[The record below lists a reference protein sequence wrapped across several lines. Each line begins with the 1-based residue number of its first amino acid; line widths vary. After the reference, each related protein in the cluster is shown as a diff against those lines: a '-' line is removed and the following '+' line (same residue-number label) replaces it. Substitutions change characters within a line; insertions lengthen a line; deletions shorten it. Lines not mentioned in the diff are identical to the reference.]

1 MTKINTTGNN
11 FSYLVFPLAATL
23 SKFQQRRLGFLSA
36 VFALQDNKFIFFKLS
51 YFFRIWVCFCSQD
64 INNFDNAR
72 GHYGEISPR
81 QQPITARNFTV
92 SNLCHIII
100 IIIIIIYIFIYI
112 IIIILPCN
120 NNIYHVI
127 IIYIYIYII
136 IIIIIMTL
144 PCHIQ
149 IVPNYTDELWN
160 SETRVCRLYYIY
172 IYNEIAFF
180 TMVSSTASNNV
191 S

>member
-1 MTKINTTGNN
+1 MAFFMTKINTTGNN

-112 IIIILPCN
+112 IIIILSCN

-127 IIYIYIYII
+127 IIYIYIY
-136 IIIIIMTL
+136 
-144 PCHIQ
+144 
-149 IVPNYTDELWN
+149 
-160 SETRVCRLYYIY
+160 YYY
-172 IYNEIAFF
+172 YYYYDIAMPYPDC
-180 TMVSSTASNNV
+180 TKLHWWAVEQRNTCL
-191 S
+191 

>member
-1 MTKINTTGNN
+1 MAFFMTKINTTGNN

-112 IIIILPCN
+112 IIII
-120 NNIYHVI
+120 
-127 IIYIYIYII
+127 
-136 IIIIIMTL
+136 IIMTL